1 MPQRAKKK
9 RGDGDVDE
17 SDDDDGD
24 GDLDNELDFT
34 KNSGRSCNRAGCTIE
49 ATVQCITCQRWAC
62 ELHTILCG
70 QILNGEFLFA
80 CAAIHHTKDTGQLE
94 ELLKTNLKGLS
105 NSVVYMLL
113 VRLSD

>member
-17 SDDDDGD
+17 SGDDDGD

-49 ATVQCITCQRWAC
+49 ANVQSKM
-62 ELHTILCG
+62 G
-70 QILNGEFLFA
+70 
-80 CAAIHHTKDTGQLE
+80 
-94 ELLKTNLKGLS
+94 
-105 NSVVYMLL
+105 M
-113 VRLSD
+113 